1 MLFSQSKRN
10 AFTIVE
16 LMVAMVILG
25 IISSMVAIA
34 LNGASRQAQ
43 NQRAQQFIDQLNLAV
58 LQIYEEE
65 SQRRVNLTGTPVD
78 AFAASQ
84 AQLIFIRDWL
94 RATLPDSKADVD
106 AGSGRT
112 GSPTPGLVPFINN
125 VPAVTPVG
133 TTERSNAAARYRQR
147 IIRTYEA
154 ITGGAVT
161 WDAAYNSWTA
171 EHESAEC
178 LYQILASNT
187 VNGESGLQFLRT
199 RDIADTDEDGMPE
212 VVDSWGVPVAWMR
225 SPAGFYLKNRWA
237 DDDTNSN
244 THSTVA
250 ELRETLQR
258 LGPDPLDILR
268 CDPRHGL
275 VDDEGPGVLVDPTLP
290 NATVEVHQYTFFCR
304 PLVVSAGSD
313 GDFDLVL
320 TMPGTDRET
329 IADDFGGSGVQT
341 SPTNGTSYGLGSVYY
356 PDPFYSRAVYD
367 SGGSQVDPIQPLA
380 ERKGAVVD
388 VNGDEV
394 DNEADNIYPALGI

>member
-1 MLFSQSKRN
+1 MLFSQIKRS

-43 NQRAQQFIDQLNLAV
+43 DQRAQQFIDQLNLAV

-65 SQRRVNLTGTPVD
+65 SQRRVSLTGAPAD

-106 AGSGRT
+106 AGSGRS
-112 GSPTPGLVPFINN
+112 GSPAAGLVPFINN

-133 TTERSNAAARYRQR
+133 TTERSNSALRYRQR

-154 ITGGAVT
+154 LTGGAVT
-161 WDAAYNSWTA
+161 WAAAYDSWSA
-171 EHESAEC
+171 ENEGAEC

-187 VNGESGLQFLRT
+187 INGESGLQFLRT
-199 RDIADTDEDGMPE
+199 RDIDDTDGDGMPE
-212 VVDSWGVPVAWMR
+212 VVDPWGVPVAWMR

-237 DDDTNSN
+237 ADDTDAGS
-244 THSTVA
+244 HATVA
-250 ELRETLQR
+250 ALRETLLR
-258 LGPDPLDILR
+258 LGPDPLDVLR

-275 VDDEGPGVLVDPTLP
+275 LDDDAPGLLVDPTLT
-290 NATVEVHQYTFFCR
+290 NATVEVHQFTFFCR

-320 TMPGTDRET
+320 TMPGAQRET
-329 IADDFGGSGVQT
+329 IADDFGGPGVQT
-341 SPTNGTSYGLGSVYY
+341 SPSNGTSYGLGSVYY
-356 PDPFYSRAVYD
+356 PDPFYSRPVYD
-367 SGGSQVDPIQPLA
+367 ASGMQVDPIQPLA
-380 ERKGAVVD
+380 QRKGAVVD